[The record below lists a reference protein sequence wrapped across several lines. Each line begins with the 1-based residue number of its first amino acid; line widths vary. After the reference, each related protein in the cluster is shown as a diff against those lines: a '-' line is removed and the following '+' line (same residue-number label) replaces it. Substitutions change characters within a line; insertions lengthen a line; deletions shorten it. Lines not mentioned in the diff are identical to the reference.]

1 MQKVKCIRKI
11 RDAKGKITG
20 YTIQNLTG
28 ETRTVDKDKLKEA
41 VRNKQI
47 DIVNMTL
54 TSDNRLIDKNVKVV
68 SDIGSIT
75 LSSNDRRAVE
85 EIKQLC
91 KTMSLPFDVSKIKRD
106 VESGVPAITY
116 SVSDMTFGVD
126 TVDIY
131 IKRINNKDWELS
143 LDIETPAASIRNT
156 NKDEWVADVKKML
169 ALIPKR
175 GQKPS
180 VKTLMETA
188 TEFAPY
194 SASLVE
200 EAYVYTLF
208 DYAEKTDRKSDLL
221 KYISSVRKL
230 LNTAGVHKV
239 INQYIAKLEKSANPQ
254 EVNDIKEFPMTSDDV
269 ITIFALFGFDAYYFE
284 DNPKISG
291 STLEQKVAS
300 AIKFNHG
307 DLEPAS
313 VAITLDT
320 ARKYIKV

>member
-1 MQKVKCIRKI
+1 MIQVRCIEKI
-11 RDAKGKITG
+11 RDKNNHIIG
-20 YTIQNLTG
+20 YKIQNLTG
-28 ETRTVDKDKLKEA
+28 ETRTFDKARLKEA
-41 VRNKQI
+41 VRNKKI

-54 TSDNRLIDKNVKVV
+54 TSDNRLIDKKIKNVKAGNE
-68 SDIGSIT
+68 I
-75 LSSNDRRAVE
+75 SSSDRRTVE
-85 EIKQLC
+85 DIKQLC
-91 KTMSLPFDVSKIKRD
+91 KTIGLPFDANEIRRSVDSGSSVIKYDVSN
-106 VESGVPAITY
+106 VP
-116 SVSDMTFGVD
+116 VGVD

-208 DYAEKTDRKSDLL
+208 DYAEKTGRKSDLS

-254 EVNDIKEFPMTSDDV
+254 DVNDIKEFPMTSDDV

>member
-20 YTIQNLTG
+20 YTIQSSTG
-28 ETRTVDKDKLKEA
+28 ETKNVDKDKLKEA
-41 VRNKQI
+41 VRNKKL

-54 TSDNRLIDKNVKVV
+54 TSDNRLIDKKIKNVKAGNE
-68 SDIGSIT
+68 I
-75 LSSNDRRAVE
+75 SSSDRRAVE

-91 KTMSLPFDVSKIKRD
+91 KTISLPFDANK
-106 VESGVPAITY
+106 VERGSTSGSPTITY
-116 SVSDMTFGVD
+116 SVSGVPVGVD

-180 VKTLMETA
+180 VKTLMEIA

-208 DYAEKTDRKSDLL
+208 DYAEKTGRKSDLL

-254 EVNDIKEFPMTSDDV
+254 DVNDIKEFPMTSDDV

>member
-1 MQKVKCIRKI
+1 MIQVRCIEKI
-11 RDAKGKITG
+11 RDKNNHIMG
-20 YTIQNLTG
+20 YKIQNLTG
-28 ETRTVDKDKLKEA
+28 ETRVVDKDKLKEA
-41 VRNKQI
+41 VRNKKL

-54 TSDNRLIDKNVKVV
+54 TSDNRLIDKKIKNVKAGNE
-68 SDIGSIT
+68 I
-75 LSSNDRRAVE
+75 SSSDRRTVE

-91 KTMSLPFDVSKIKRD
+91 KTIGLPFDANK
-106 VESGVPAITY
+106 VERSATSGAPVITY
-116 SVSDMTFGVD
+116 AVSDVPFGVD

-131 IKRINNKDWELS
+131 IKRVNNKEWELS

-156 NKDEWVADVKKML
+156 NKDEWVSDVKKML

-175 GQKPS
+175 DQKYS
-180 VKTLMETA
+180 VKTLMEIA
-188 TEFAPY
+188 TELAPY
-194 SASLVE
+194 SASLIE
-200 EAYVYTLF
+200 ESYIVVLF
-208 DYAEKTDRKSDLL
+208 TYAEKVGRSSDLL
-221 KYISSVRKL
+221 KYISTVRKH

-284 DNPKISG
+284 ENPKISG

-313 VAITLDT
+313 VAITLDA
-320 ARKYIKV
+320 ARKFLKL

>member
-1 MQKVKCIRKI
+1 MIQVRCIEKI
-11 RDAKGKITG
+11 RGKNNHIIG

-28 ETRTVDKDKLKEA
+28 ETRVVDKDKLKEA
-41 VRNKQI
+41 VRNKKI

-54 TSDNRLIDKNVKVV
+54 TSDNRLIDKKIKNVKAGNEISS
-68 SDIGSIT
+68 SDRGT
-75 LSSNDRRAVE
+75 VE

-91 KTMSLPFDVSKIKRD
+91 KTIGLPFDANK
-106 VESGVPAITY
+106 VERSNASGSPTITY
-116 SVSDMTFGVD
+116 SVSDVTFGVD

-131 IKRINNKDWELS
+131 IKRINNKEWELS

-156 NKDEWVADVKKML
+156 NKDEWVSDVNKVL

-175 GQKPS
+175 GQKYS
-180 VKTLMETA
+180 VKKLMEIA
-188 TEFAPY
+188 TELAPY
-194 SASLVE
+194 SASLIE
-200 EAYVYTLF
+200 EAYVLTLF
-208 DYAEKTDRKSDLL
+208 NYAEKVGRSIDLL
-221 KYISSVRKL
+221 KYISTVRNH
-230 LNTAGVHKV
+230 LNTTGVHKV

-254 EVNDIKEFPMTSDDV
+254 DVNDIKEFPMTSDDV
-269 ITIFALFGFDAYYFE
+269 ISVFALFGFDAYYFE
-284 DNPKISG
+284 ENPKISG

-320 ARKYIKV
+320 ARKFMKV